1 MQSQLSEI
9 QSTLPNGQDV
19 RFALHRC
26 TQPDGDQ
33 ATCSIIKDAG
43 DDPDCT
49 HGAEIIAT
57 VELFEDRQ
65 GVQIDG
71 GEGVATVTR
80 AGLGLEVST
89 AAINPIPRKN
99 ITEMVQQELDQS
111 RYRGARVVISVPA
124 GEEMAKK
131 TTNARLGLI
140 GGISILGTTGIVTPY
155 STAAYRAS
163 VVQQIALART
173 SGIDQIVLTTGGR
186 SETFAM
192 QLYPDFQDA
201 AFIQAGDFIGA
212 SLAAARKQKM
222 RTAIIVGMM
231 GKLSKMADGRTQTH
245 QAGSRV
251 NMEMLASLSAELGA
265 SEPVQ
270 QEILAA
276 NTARHVLEICTEHGL
291 SGICDLICSRVVDV
305 MRQHVRSEVDI
316 VCHLVDF
323 EGAELGHH
331 PKRSVHGNPS

>member
-1 MQSQLSEI
+1 MQCDLSEI
-9 QSTLPNGQDV
+9 KSTLPNGQDV
-19 RFALHRC
+19 QFALHRC
-26 TQPDGDQ
+26 TRQGDRI

-49 HGAEIIAT
+49 HGAEIVAT
-57 VELFEDRQ
+57 VELYEDRPD
-65 GVQIDG
+65 VEIDG

-80 AGLGLEVST
+80 AGLGLEVGT
-89 AAINPIPRKN
+89 AAINPVPRKN
-99 ITEMVQQELDQS
+99 ITGMVRQALAGS
-111 RYRGARVVISVPA
+111 RYQGARISISVPA

-131 TTNARLGLI
+131 TTNARLGLV

-163 VVQQIALART
+163 IIQQIALARA
-173 SGIDQIVLTTGGR
+173 SGINQVVLTTGGR

-192 QLYPDFQDA
+192 RLYPDLDPS

-212 SLAAARKQKM
+212 ALAAARKQKM
-222 RTAIIVGMM
+222 RTAFIVGMM

-245 QAGSRV
+245 QAGSSV
-251 NMEMLASLSAELGA
+251 NMEMLSRLAGELGA
-265 SEPVQ
+265 SDSVR
-270 QEILAA
+270 QEIRAA
-276 NTARHVLEICTEHGL
+276 NTARHVLEICTEHDL

-305 MRQHVRSEVDI
+305 MRQHVRNEVEI

-323 EGAELGHH
+323 EGAELGQY
-331 PKRSVHGNPS
+331 PKRRTNGDRT